1 MSVFHFLR
9 NCSFSQKLMIFGTW
23 IRFVNF
29 NLSKSI
35 KVETKSRKTPEK
47 NSQENTFAR
56 VFFYIKKKT
65 LAQLFSSEFCEISKN
80 TFFTEHLCDDCFCIT
95 FTLPFVSQQYRMIL
109 ALSSFKQTPVAICDS
124 IISTIRIEIER
135 TTLITSGV
143 F

>member
-23 IRFVNF
+23 IRFANF
-29 NLSKSI
+29 SLSKSI
-35 KVETKSRKTPEK
+35 KVLHYQK
-47 NSQENTFAR
+47 QENTFAR
-56 VFFYIKKKT
+56 VSFYIKKKT
-65 LAQLFSSEFCEISKN
+65 LAQLLSIEFCKISKN
-80 TFFTEHLCDDCFCIT
+80 IFFTEHLCDDCFCIT
-95 FTLPFVSQQYRMIL
+95 FTFPFVSQQYRMIL